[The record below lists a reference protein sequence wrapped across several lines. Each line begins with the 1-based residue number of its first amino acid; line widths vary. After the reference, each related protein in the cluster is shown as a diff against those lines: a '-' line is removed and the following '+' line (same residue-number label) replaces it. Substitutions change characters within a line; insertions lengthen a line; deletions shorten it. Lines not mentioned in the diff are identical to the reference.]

1 MLERMVNLM
10 VEWLVRLT
18 VDLLVVLMDKRT
30 AHYVVVEKVEQM
42 VDRLVEKLEY
52 AKVVTMGVK
61 AVVKMVQ

>member
-30 AHYVVVEKVEQM
+30 AHYVVVKKVEQM

>member
-1 MLERMVNLM
+1 MVERMVNLM
-10 VEWLVRLT
+10 AEWMVRLT
-18 VDLLVVLMDKRT
+18 VDLLVVLMDERT
-30 AHYVVVEKVEQM
+30 AHYAVVKKVEQM

>member
-10 VEWLVRLT
+10 VVWLVRLT
-18 VDLLVVLMDKRT
+18 VDLLVVLMDERT